1 MRNGSR
7 QHEQARQARQ
17 ARRAGQSLRHA
28 RRDLLIGSLLVFFL
42 VGVAVLVMSRTRNRR
57 ADPGAGRGPN
67 SIAAE
72 DVANIASSEAQT
84 SIEIID
90 DKLPAI
96 APAAILGAGG
106 VPEGR
111 HAHALAAGMEFFP
124 FDFSSGQSL
133 KVRFV
138 PEWRCSLGDADVI
151 LNDMG
156 ENGVG
161 KVILTV
167 EPMNA
172 SAMQAFGRR
181 NIYQV
186 LNIGEITNGGSVTV
200 NIPPL
205 KLPVPAGV
213 FICAD
218 NEGSGTCRNKA
229 VVPPNEAFASAV
241 PVNGQREPARRIPD
255 RIYFFAFTSLEPTG
269 LAIFNQANLS
279 PAEYKGMAALLK
291 FAGVGSE
298 ADKTVGATQAINEKL
313 MNFPLKAKNSE
324 IVVSLPKVKPEC
336 DLGMKPL

>member
-7 QHEQARQARQ
+7 QHEQARQAR
-17 ARRAGQSLRHA
+17 RAGQSQQHA
-28 RRDLLIGSLLVFFL
+28 RRDLLIGSSLVLLLV
-42 VGVAVLVMSRTRNRR
+42 GIAVLVMSRTRNRR
-57 ADPGAGRGPN
+57 ADPDAVRGPN

-72 DVANIASSEAQT
+72 DVANMASSEVQT

-90 DKLPAI
+90 DKSPGISPESATSS
-96 APAAILGAGG
+96 GA

-133 KVRFV
+133 KVRLV
-138 PEWRCSLGDADVI
+138 PEWRCSPGDADVI
-151 LNDMG
+151 LNDMR

-172 SAMQAFGRR
+172 SGMEAFGRR

-186 LNIGEITNGGSVTV
+186 LNKGEIANGGSVTV

-241 PVNGQREPARRIPD
+241 PVNGQRDPARRIPD

-279 PAEYKGMAALLK
+279 PAEYQGMAALLK
-291 FAGVGSE
+291 SAGVGSE

-324 IVVSLPKVKPEC
+324 IVVSLPKVTPEC